1 MEPRGRGP
9 GLPAACLETASWRGS
24 GLELNSAVTSR
35 TRLSPTQAGAG
46 NIRQLP
52 PGSGR
57 TQGSHDKYP
66 LALPS
71 CLAQGSAAGTKAPQQ
86 RGRWKLA
93 PLTLGPEADS
103 PGRVQEA
110 PVPNALSSQSRLL
123 VPARRTEGGGEGSAS
138 LS

>member
-1 MEPRGRGP
+1 MRGGWLGP
-9 GLPAACLETASWRGS
+9 GGGERAAC
-24 GLELNSAVTSR
+24 
-35 TRLSPTQAGAG
+35 PTGQC
-46 NIRQLP
+46 P
-52 PGSGR
+52 P
-57 TQGSHDKYP
+57 
-66 LALPS
+66 
-71 CLAQGSAAGTKAPQQ
+71 AAGTKAPQQ

-110 PVPNALSSQSRLL
+110 PVPNAFSSQSRRL